1 MDTKSRRNLNEKK
14 FQHWENLPHDG
25 RRYFLEIQG
34 KHAWKARYVKEVDRT
49 EETIKFYQEIFDEN
63 GSLIEVHEK
72 FPVDKGHRKLKE
84 G

>member
-1 MDTKSRRNLNEKK
+1 LNEKK
-14 FQHWENLPHDG
+14 FQHWEKLPHGG

-34 KHAWKARYVKEVDRT
+34 KHGWEARYVKEMDRT

-72 FPVDKGHRKLKE
+72 FPLDKGHRKLKE

>member
-1 MDTKSRRNLNEKK
+1 LNEKK
-14 FQHWENLPHDG
+14 FQHWEKLPHGG

-34 KHAWKARYVKEVDRT
+34 KHGWEARYVKEMDRT

-63 GSLIEVHEK
+63 RSLIEVHEK
-72 FPVDKGHRKLKE
+72 FPLDKGHRKLKE